1 MTSNALTC
9 FLTLL
14 SSNFSVQ
21 FNYKLNVPVCFLAEQ
36 GIYTIKVKNFYF
48 SRSALNRTLAIL
60 FLLHVPTLSLSL
72 DLMELGCKSDL
83 WPCLLDRII
92 GWYLSSNKSP
102 TIFYFSHSLCF
113 KEKKSLAMSTTSE
126 LRLWDPQ
133 ITIPHTL
140 YNISKVYLNRNGL
153 DFKIIIKKISNIVLI
168 IYRKFLY
175 LYYEFI

>member
-48 SRSALNRTLAIL
+48 SRSDLNRTLAIL

-92 GWYLSSNKSP
+92 G
-102 TIFYFSHSLCF
+102 
-113 KEKKSLAMSTTSE
+113 
-126 LRLWDPQ
+126 
-133 ITIPHTL
+133 
-140 YNISKVYLNRNGL
+140 
-153 DFKIIIKKISNIVLI
+153 
-168 IYRKFLY
+168 
-175 LYYEFI
+175 